1 MALARGHI
9 DNVINSNG
17 IPDTKTGLVSLLR
30 RNINRKCTQDT
41 TGSVLTLSASG
52 YGNTIRHTIY
62 EVSYWIIIIFVS
74 NNTNNDIEHIYCL
87 VARYCNASTGFNIFE
102 FGNIVVLL
110 IILNYLV
117 CRNNIH

>member
-17 IPDTKTGLVSLLR
+17 IPDTKTGLVSLLC
-30 RNINRKCTQDT
+30 RNINSKCTQDKILA

-87 VARYCNASTGFNIFE
+87 VARYCNTSTALNI
-102 FGNIVVLL
+102 
-110 IILNYLV
+110 
-117 CRNNIH
+117 

>member
-30 RNINRKCTQDT
+30 RNINRKCIQD

-52 YGNTIRHTIY
+52 YGNTIRGQLLD
-62 EVSYWIIIIFVS
+62 
-74 NNTNNDIEHIYCL
+74 NNYICIE
-87 VARYCNASTGFNIFE
+87 
-102 FGNIVVLL
+102 
-110 IILNYLV
+110 
-117 CRNNIH
+117 

>member
-1 MALARGHI
+1 MALVRGHI

-30 RNINRKCTQDT
+30 RNINRKCIQD

-74 NNTNNDIEHIYCL
+74 NNANNDIEHIYCL
-87 VARYCNASTGFNIFE
+87 VARYCNASTALRLTFY
-102 FGNIVVLL
+102 VLSFT
-110 IILNYLV
+110 I
-117 CRNNIH
+117 